1 MVISIY
7 LGWVSLTGD
16 QAMGCGIESG
26 CGAVLSSRWAYF
38 LGVPVSL
45 GAVLIHGLVLAC
57 TITLSSRLQMSHW
70 SRAWSCLA
78 FAAVVLLS
86 VGVWFVALQVLA
98 VGSLC
103 AYCLTAHALGGVVGV
118 LVLGKIVSGRVV
130 LDLSNPMERVLPGRF
145 LPAGIVGFS
154 AVLLVAAGQLVFR
167 PKSYDVQ
174 AVRPKSVGSSTA
186 TTVAI
191 TSSPAAPSV
200 PAMMRPMTLADGMI
214 TFDLAAVPVIGSLQA
229 SNVVVHLFDY
239 SCKHCRALHPLLT
252 KVVHGLSNQVAVALL
267 SAPLDMACNPLVKA
281 PIPDHTNACFY
292 AQCGLAVWK
301 TDPAK
306 LAEFDDWIFA
316 PEHPP
321 LPDLARAEAIR
332 LVGADKFEA
341 AMKDPG
347 MERQMSLG
355 VRLLEANHRQYR
367 KSRLPQLIMG
377 TNIIAGPVTS
387 EQELRAL
394 FSLYMNLQ

>member
-1 MVISIY
+1 
-7 LGWVSLTGD
+7 
-16 QAMGCGIESG
+16 MGCGIESG

-38 LGVPVSL
+38 LGIPVSL
-45 GAVLIHGLVLAC
+45 GAVLIHGLVLAS
-57 TITLSSRLQMSHW
+57 TITLSSRLKIAHW
-70 SRAWSCLA
+70 PRAWSCLA
-78 FAAVVLLS
+78 FSAVVLLAA
-86 VGVWFVALQVLA
+86 GLWFVALQMLA

-103 AYCLTAHALGGVVGV
+103 AYCLTAHALGGLVGV
-118 LVLGKIVSGRVV
+118 LVLKRIFSDGVV
-130 LDLSNPMERVLPGRF
+130 LDLSRPTERVPPGRF

-154 AVLLVAAGQLVFR
+154 AVVVVAAGQLLFR
-167 PKSYDVQ
+167 PKSYEVQ
-174 AVRPKSVGSSTA
+174 AVRPTSSGASIAA
-186 TTVAI
+186 TTQG
-191 TSSPAAPSV
+191 TSPPVVPSV
-200 PAMMRPMTLADGMI
+200 TAMRKPMKAMTLAEGMI
-214 TFDLAAVPVIGSLQA
+214 TFDLAEVPIIGSLQA

-267 SAPLDMACNPLVKA
+267 SAPLDMACNPLVKS

-301 TDPAK
+301 ADSTK
-306 LAEFDDWIFA
+306 LAEFDDWMFA
-316 PEHPP
+316 PEHAP

-355 VRLLEANHRQYR
+355 VRLLEAHYRQYR